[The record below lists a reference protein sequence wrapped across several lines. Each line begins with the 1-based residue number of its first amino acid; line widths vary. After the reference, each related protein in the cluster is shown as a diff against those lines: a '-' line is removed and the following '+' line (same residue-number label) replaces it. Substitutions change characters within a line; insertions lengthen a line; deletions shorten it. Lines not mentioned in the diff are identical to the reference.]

1 LNSLLKLLFRS
12 GLVFWL
18 EILHIVTLRAR
29 YRAEHRYVASA
40 TVFTIGDGGE
50 PHVAYEDGDEED
62 LTKEDFQDLLVA
74 YG

>member
-1 LNSLLKLLFRS
+1 M
-12 GLVFWL
+12 
-18 EILHIVTLRAR
+18 LHIVTLRAR